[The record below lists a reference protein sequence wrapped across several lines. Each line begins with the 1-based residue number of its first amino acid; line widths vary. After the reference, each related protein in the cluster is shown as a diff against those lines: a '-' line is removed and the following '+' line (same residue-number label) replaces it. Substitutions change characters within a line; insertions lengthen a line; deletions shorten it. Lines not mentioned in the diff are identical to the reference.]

1 MIMLFERGEVVANKC
16 GKTFTVKSQTGPL
29 VWAAP
34 TDGCACAMQVVP
46 FNARDLYTVAPPQF
60 PQEAREEKP
69 LAPVRTCD
77 PITER
82 DWMLAARGNPGAA
95 MRIEAA
101 LGREEV
107 TNA

>member
-1 MIMLFERGEVVANKC
+1 MIRFERGEIVADKC
-16 GKTFTVKSQTGPL
+16 GRTFAVKSQTGPL

-34 TDGCACAMQVVP
+34 TDGCACAMAASP
-46 FNARDLYTVAPPQF
+46 FNARDLQSISAPPQF

-69 LAPVRTCD
+69 VQTCSR
-77 PITER
+77 ITER
-82 DWMLAARGNPGAA
+82 DWELAARGNPGAA

-107 TNA
+107 LNAR